1 MSATAYA
8 ETASPSRATPT
19 GLPRP
24 ALHFL
29 LQTGAV
35 AIAFGLAASLSQSH
49 DGRWSTFAI
58 LLVAA
63 LGAQAAAVH
72 VSGNQ
77 VFHTGLAFTVA
88 AAVSLQPREVIAIC
102 VAQHLADWVRR
113 RYPWYIQTFN
123 IVNYSLSALAAW
135 AVNKVV
141 LGSVGDPPRVLHVV
155 AAVASAAAFVLTNHA
170 LLARMLKIARG
181 HSLKATGLF
190 SLDGILTDAS
200 LAATGVGVAIALRNY
215 PSAAVVAA
223 LPLFLIHR
231 ALVIPEL
238 RLQAARDPKTH
249 LLNMRGFRDAAADE
263 LARAGRFERPLVLL
277 LADVDNM
284 RGINNEH
291 GHLMGDAA
299 LSTVAEAIRATT
311 RDFDLCARFG
321 GDEFVLL
328 LPETTREDADAL
340 AVRIQER
347 LANEVVVAG
356 SASTRVGISIGIA
369 ALGPG
374 SATLD
379 ELLHTADAAMYE
391 AKRLRTPVPA

>member
-1 MSATAYA
+1 VSATAYA
-8 ETASPSRATPT
+8 GNAGSRTAPT
-19 GLPRP
+19 GLPRA

-35 AIAFGLAASLSQSH
+35 AVAFGLAASLSESR
-49 DGRWSTFAI
+49 DGRWSTFVI
-58 LLVAA
+58 LLLAA

-102 VAQHLADWVRR
+102 IAQHLADWVRR
-113 RYPWYIQTFN
+113 KYPWYIQTFN
-123 IVNYSLSALAAW
+123 ILNYSVSALAAW
-135 AVNKVV
+135 AVNKAV
-141 LGSVGDPPRVLHVV
+141 LGSVSEPPRFLHVV
-155 AAVASAAAFVLTNHA
+155 AAVGGGAAFVLTNHA
-170 LLARMLKIARG
+170 LLARMLNLARAY
-181 HSLKATGLF
+181 SLKATGLF

-215 PSAAVVAA
+215 PSAALVAA

-238 RLQAARDPKTH
+238 RLQAARDPKTA
-249 LLNMRGFRDAAADE
+249 LLNMRGFRDAATDE
-263 LARAGRFERPLVLL
+263 LARAERFERPLAVL
-277 LADVDNM
+277 LADVDDM

-291 GHLMGDAA
+291 GHLTGDAA
-299 LSTVAEAIRATT
+299 LSTVAEAIRTTT

-328 LPETTREDADAL
+328 LPETTREDAEGL
-340 AVRIQER
+340 AARLEER
-347 LANEVVVAG
+347 LANEVVAVG
-356 SASTRVGISIGIA
+356 SVSTRVGISIGIA

-374 SATLD
+374 TATLD
-379 ELLHTADAAMYE
+379 ELLQCADASMYE
-391 AKRLRTPVPA
+391 AKRRRSAVPA